1 MTCAIIS
8 RDQFEGLLAD
18 HPEAWEKSM
27 TILRDKYKLGP
38 QATRA
43 EELQHEV
50 VAKAFAD
57 AETKRKQTLEG
68 GGTEADVSKRL
79 VKLQQMLAQL
89 EADLPDQIDRL
100 VDAARA
106 GDAEASPRRAST
118 GASDNL

>member
-1 MTCAIIS
+1 
-8 RDQFEGLLAD
+8 
-18 HPEAWEKSM
+18 M

-79 VKLQQMLAQL
+79 VKLQQLGRSLDTNHSVA
-89 EADLPDQIDRL
+89 AAGRAAPTRPL
-100 VDAARA
+100 VRRRWRVGLSGECRA
-106 GDAEASPRRAST
+106 C
-118 GASDNL
+118 